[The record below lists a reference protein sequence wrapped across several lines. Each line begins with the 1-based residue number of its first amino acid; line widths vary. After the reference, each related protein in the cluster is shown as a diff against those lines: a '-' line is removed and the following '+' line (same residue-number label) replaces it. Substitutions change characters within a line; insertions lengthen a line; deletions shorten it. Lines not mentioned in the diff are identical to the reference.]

1 MHIIENCWDDLNASE
16 CDFGAHIYQNSVAKI
31 YVNRGLDVSSKLLDI
46 FDRKNE
52 GFAGHCALVFYGV
65 RELEFVIREYERKNE
80 NILWKDPI
88 SVRYE
93 GDGGEGLKKYYMGGG
108 LYGFS
113 ASVSIV
119 VEAERFVLHILKED
133 EPK

>member
-31 YVNRGLDVSSKLLDI
+31 YVDKGLDVRSKLVDV
-46 FDRKNE
+46 FDRKNG
-52 GFAGHCALVFYGV
+52 GFVGHCVLIFYGV
-65 RELEFVIREYERKNE
+65 REIEFVIREYEREGE

-88 SVRYE
+88 AVRHE
-93 GDGGEGLKKYYMGGG
+93 GDGGQELKKYYMGGG
-108 LYGFS
+108 LHGFS

-119 VEAERFVLHILKED
+119 VEAERFVLQILKED